1 MKKLNSKEL
10 RALWC
15 DFYKERGHKIIPSAS
30 LIPENDP
37 TVLFTTAGMHPLVP
51 YLLGEKH
58 PMGNRLADV
67 QVCVRTGDIDEV
79 GDASHCTF
87 FEMLGNWSLGDYFRE
102 EMIPWSFEF
111 LTKVLE
117 IPVEKLAVSVFAGDE
132 DCKRD
137 DESAELWKKMGIP
150 EDRIFFLPKENNWW
164 GPAGVTGPC
173 GPDTEMFIDT
183 GKPKCSENCSPACD
197 CGKYLEIWNDVFMQ
211 YNKRADGTYEIME
224 HKNVDTGMGLER
236 TLCILNGYGSVYE
249 TDLFRPA
256 VSLIEKLSGH
266 KYGESDEVTK
276 AIRIIADHVR
286 TSAFL
291 IGDPKGIVPGNVDQ
305 GYILRRLIRRAVRFG
320 RIIDLPE
327 RSLSKIAEQYISQYG
342 DVYGYL
348 LTNKDRILSEL
359 DKEEVRFSNTL
370 QQGLKEFE
378 KVITHIPTKTISG
391 KTAFR
396 LYDTYGFPIEMTVEL
411 AREQGFDVDEA
422 GYAEAFKEHQKKSQ
436 AGAEQKFHGGLADNS
451 EETAKLHTATHLLHA
466 ALMKVLKGEARQ
478 RGGNITA
485 ERLRFDVGCDR
496 AMTKEEIQE
505 VEDLVNEQIEKKI
518 PVVCEE
524 MTVDEAKAQ
533 GAIGIFDSKYGEKV
547 KVYTIGDFSKE
558 ICGGPH
564 AANTGDL
571 KSFKIV
577 KEQSS
582 SAGVRRIKA
591 VIGQ

>member
-137 DESAELWKKMGIP
+137 DESAALWKKMGIP

-249 TDLFRPA
+249 TDLLRPA

-266 KYGESDEVTK
+266 KYGES
-276 AIRIIADHVR
+276 H
-286 TSAFL
+286 SH
-291 IGDPKGIVPGNVDQ
+291 
-305 GYILRRLIRRAVRFG
+305 YRRPRKDFRVSYRR
-320 RIIDLPE
+320 PE
-327 RSLSKIAEQYISQYG
+327 R
-342 DVYGYL
+342 
-348 LTNKDRILSEL
+348 
-359 DKEEVRFSNTL
+359 
-370 QQGLKEFE
+370 
-378 KVITHIPTKTISG
+378 
-391 KTAFR
+391 
-396 LYDTYGFPIEMTVEL
+396 
-411 AREQGFDVDEA
+411 
-422 GYAEAFKEHQKKSQ
+422 
-436 AGAEQKFHGGLADNS
+436 NS
-451 EETAKLHTATHLLHA
+451 
-466 ALMKVLKGEARQ
+466 ARQ
-478 RGGNITA
+478 RRPGLYIKKTYSQSGA
-485 ERLRFDVGCDR
+485 FRPYYRPSR
-496 AMTKEEIQE
+496 A
-505 VEDLVNEQIEKKI
+505 LV
-518 PVVCEE
+518 V
-524 MTVDEAKAQ
+524 
-533 GAIGIFDSKYGEKV
+533 
-547 KVYTIGDFSKE
+547 
-558 ICGGPH
+558 
-564 AANTGDL
+564 
-571 KSFKIV
+571 
-577 KEQSS
+577 
-582 SAGVRRIKA
+582 
-591 VIGQ
+591 